1 MSEQRKRLAE
11 AIAAKTDAERR
22 VADASDAHGRA
33 LRLLAE
39 ADAALDAIGRRATE
53 AADSDAQAIAER
65 LRKGERVDLLHQED
79 SDLRER
85 RLDAERRRSVA
96 QLAEQSLARDLE
108 SANEALQ
115 AANAVLDG
123 AMRAAL
129 ELERDRVAT
138 ELAEIQKKERRLR
151 YLLVAL
157 GDAHMPPGRPIS
169 LTNEQGRLLDPHND
183 LFIPLGG
190 EHHPTN
196 IAAKEC
202 AAFVTALRHDA
213 DAQLA

>member
-1 MSEQRKRLAE
+1 MNEQRKRLAE

-22 VADASDAHGRA
+22 VADASEAHSRA

-39 ADAALDAIGRRATE
+39 ADTALAAIGRKARA
-53 AADSDAQAIAER
+53 AADSDAEAIAER

-96 QLAEQSLARDLE
+96 HLAEQSLARDLE
-108 SANEALQ
+108 RANQALEAT
-115 AANAVLDG
+115 NATLEA
-123 AMRAAL
+123 AMRAAM
-129 ELERDRVAT
+129 EGERDRVAA
-138 ELAEIQKKERRLR
+138 ELAEVQKTERRLR

-157 GDAHMPPGRPIS
+157 GDAHMPPGRPIW

>member
-1 MSEQRKRLAE
+1 MNEQRKRLAE

-22 VADASDAHGRA
+22 VADASEAHCRA

-39 ADAALDAIGRRATE
+39 ADTALAAIGQKARA
-53 AADSDAQAIAER
+53 AADSDAEAIAER

-96 QLAEQSLARDLE
+96 HLAEQALARDLE
-108 SANEALQ
+108 RANEALQ
-115 AANAVLDG
+115 ATNATLEA
-123 AMRAAL
+123 AMRAAM
-129 ELERDRVAT
+129 EGERDRVAA
-138 ELAEIQKKERRLR
+138 ELAEVQKTERRLR

-157 GDAHMPPGRPIS
+157 GDAHMPPGRPIW

>member
-1 MSEQRKRLAE
+1 MIEQRKRLAE

-22 VADASDAHGRA
+22 VADASEAHSRA

-39 ADAALDAIGRRATE
+39 AGTALAAIGQKDRET
-53 AADSDAQAIAER
+53 ADSDAQAIAER

-79 SDLRER
+79 SELRER

-96 QLAEQSLARDLE
+96 HLAEQSLASDLGV
-108 SANEALQ
+108 ANEALQ
-115 AANAVLDG
+115 VANTTLEV

-129 ELERDRVAT
+129 ELERDRVAA
-138 ELAEIQKKERRLR
+138 ELAEIQKRERRLR

-157 GDAHMPPGRPIS
+157 GDAHMPPGRPIW